1 MFVYTHV
8 SLSSVYLRKSRSSAT
23 PESTSTLTDQILVSG
38 NHYLIDGIEATWGNG
53 CYYIKCKMKLQHPAV
68 PEHKDALKK
77 KKKAIY
83 QRGTGANQGAWSEQI
98 RIIDTAEIK

>member
-38 NHYLIDGIEATWGNG
+38 NHYLIDGIEATWGNS

-77 KKKAIY
+77 KKKKSNISKGY
-83 QRGTGANQGAWSEQI
+83 RSQPGSMIGANKNN
-98 RIIDTAEIK
+98 RYC